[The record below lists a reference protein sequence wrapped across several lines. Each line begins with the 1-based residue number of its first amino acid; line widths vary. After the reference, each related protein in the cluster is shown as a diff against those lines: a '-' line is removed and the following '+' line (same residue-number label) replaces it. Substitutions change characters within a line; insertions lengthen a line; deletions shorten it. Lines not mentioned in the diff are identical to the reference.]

1 MEDLLDKIELL
12 QNMRLRDGDILV
24 ITVPPECSSA
34 MRSTISGSID
44 EYLKANGFNNR
55 IIIKERGIDF
65 EILRKEDV
73 SDG

>member
-12 QNMRLRDGDILV
+12 QNMRLREGDILV
-24 ITVPPECSSA
+24 ITVPPECASA
-34 MRSTISGSID
+34 MRSRISESID
-44 EYLKANGFNNR
+44 EYLKANGFDNR